1 MTTIAARR
9 GAGTVALAAALTL
22 VPTGAAVAADT
33 PAPSAPTVSILLKK
47 EKATVSGAD
56 KLGAGWVSF
65 TVRTD
70 SRARSL
76 WLYSPKP
83 SVSKADVAQG
93 EAAVRKVRDGQGQPE
108 KEAAG
113 QTSAAKTSDAPA
125 KQAKAPAKK
134 ADAPAKKADAPATKA
149 DAPAKRAAGDA
160 ATAEKSLL
168 ALGGVFVAA
177 KGKATFMANLP
188 QGEVR
193 IIDLGDKNAKAPLA
207 VLAVGGPGKQV
218 RPAAATGT
226 VVLDDSSRIQAPEK
240 LKRSGQLLITNA
252 AASKWHF
259 IGLQKLAKGVTKKDL
274 AAWFDNPDPKRKS
287 PFDPKHSAAGAPLS
301 GGRSQYL
308 GYDLPAGR
316 YALLDA
322 WVDPE
327 SGRFHAAQGGFRI
340 VTLK

>member
-1 MTTIAARR
+1 MHMTTIAARR
-9 GAGTVALAAALTL
+9 GAGVVGIVAALTL
-22 VPTGAAVAADT
+22 VPTGVAVAADT
-33 PAPSAPTVSILLKK
+33 PAPSVPAVSISLKK
-47 EKATVSGAD
+47 DKATVTGAD
-56 KLGAGWVSF
+56 KLGAGWVTF

-70 SRARSL
+70 STARSL

-83 SVSKADVAQG
+83 NVSKAEVAQG
-93 EAAVRKVRDGQGQPE
+93 EAAVRKVGAAEGQSE
-108 KEAAG
+108 KEAAAAKKA
-113 QTSAAKTSDAPA
+113 SAAK
-125 KQAKAPAKK
+125 KAEAKK
-134 ADAPAKKADAPATKA
+134 AE
-149 DAPAKRAAGDA
+149 APAKRAAGDA

-177 KGKATFMANLP
+177 EEKATFMANLP

-193 IIDLGDKNAKAPLA
+193 IVDLADKDAKAPLA

-259 IGLQKLAKGVTKKDL
+259 IGLQKLAKGVTEKDL
-274 AAWFDNPDPKRKS
+274 ATWFDKPDAKRKS

-308 GYDLPAGR
+308 GYDLPAGK
-316 YALLDA
+316 YALIDA
-322 WVDPE
+322 WVDPDT
-327 SGRFHAAQGGFRI
+327 GRFHAAQGGTRI